1 MGTNATQ
8 YAGTDSLT
16 TPAKLL
22 LIDDDTQ
29 WLSLTSDLLAET
41 APDFDVVTATS
52 LATGRQQFT
61 ESAFDC
67 VVCDYRLGDG
77 TGLELLSKVRAS
89 HPELPFVLVTSRGD
103 ESVAADAISQGVTD
117 YIPKE
122 LIREDFDDPDESIL
136 GTQLRRVVRSY
147 RRQRALQQERELK
160 TTAVDLLTTMSNQQ
174 ELYRQFCAL
183 LQDNYGYGGVWIG
196 TVGAGGRIVPRAISG
211 CETYVQALDLSGD
224 GSDRFDPAIRALETD
239 TVATATVNDK
249 TDPWAEQWAAATTG
263 FDFEAGIGIPIGDDR
278 VRFGVLGAYTAQ
290 TPITNEQRDLLREF
304 ARLISYTVRTDEWT
318 ESLIAEEPVTLE
330 IEVDA
335 PTEPL
340 LAFASQLSTDAEFS
354 ISSVAEHKAGK
365 LLYTVE
371 VTGSVPEDCQ
381 EHVTV
386 ADYIELYDTT
396 ETADRTECRFLVTP
410 PTPESIAREYGMQFE
425 TITVDDG
432 LRTITGYLSTDSAVP
447 NLLADLR
454 STFEHT
460 TLTRVTSAMTQP
472 RATTTTTAQLLDPLT
487 TRQREILSQAYRT
500 GYFEEPRAINA
511 TELADRFGI
520 ARATFTQHL
529 RSAQRKLFATV
540 FDGEEQQ

>member
-8 YAGTDSLT
+8 HAGTASLA

-41 APDFDVVTATS
+41 APDFDVITATS

-67 VVCDYRLGDG
+67 VVCDYRLADG
-77 TGLELLSKVRAS
+77 TGLELLSTVRAS
-89 HPELPFVLVTSRGD
+89 HPELPFVLVTSHGD
-103 ESVAADAISQGVTD
+103 ESVAADAINKGVTD

-122 LIREDFDDPDESIL
+122 LINEDFDDPDESIF
-136 GTQLRRVVRSY
+136 GTQLRKAVRSY
-147 RRQRALQQERELK
+147 RDRRALQQERELK
-160 TTAVDLLTTMSNQQ
+160 TTAVDLLTTVSNQQ
-174 ELYRQFCAL
+174 DLYRQFCAL
-183 LQDNYGYGGVWIG
+183 LRDNYSYGGVWIG
-196 TVGAGGRIVPRAISG
+196 TIGAGGRIIPRAISG
-211 CETYVQALDLSGD
+211 CETYVQALDLSGN
-224 GSDRFDPAIRALETD
+224 GNDRFDPAIRALETD
-239 TVATATVNDK
+239 TVSVAAVDNA
-249 TDPWAEQWAAATTG
+249 DPWAEQWTAATTG
-263 FDFEAGIGIPIGDDR
+263 FDFEAGIGLPIGDDR
-278 VRFGVLGAYTAQ
+278 MQFGVLGAYTAQ
-290 TPITNEQRDLLREF
+290 TPITDEQRDLLREF
-304 ARLISYTVRTDEWT
+304 ACLISYTVRTDEWT

-340 LAFASQLSTDAEFS
+340 IAFADQLSTSIEFS
-354 ISSVAEHKAGK
+354 ISSVAEHKTGK

-371 VTGSVPEDCQ
+371 VTGSVPDDCQ
-381 EHVTV
+381 EHITA
-386 ADYIELYDTT
+386 ADYIEPYDTT
-396 ETADRTECRFLVTP
+396 ETADSHTYRFLVTP

-432 LRTITGYLSTDSAVP
+432 LRTITGYLSTDSVVP

-454 STFEHT
+454 SAFEHT
-460 TLTRVTSAMTQP
+460 TLTRVTSAMTQS

-540 FDGEEQQ
+540 FDGEEQR